1 MGFGVPGLGFRGL
14 GFRVWG
20 KGFWARIV
28 VACKESSRPA
38 LSGMQIS

>member
-1 MGFGVPGLGFRGL
+1 MGFGFRVWGRGL

-20 KGFWARIV
+20 KGFWARKV

-38 LSGMQIS
+38 LSGMQVS